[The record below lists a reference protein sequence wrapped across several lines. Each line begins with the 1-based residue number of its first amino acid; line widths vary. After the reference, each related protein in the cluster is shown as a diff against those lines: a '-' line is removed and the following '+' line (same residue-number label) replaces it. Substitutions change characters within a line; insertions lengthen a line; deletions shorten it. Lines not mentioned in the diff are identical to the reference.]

1 MNKTVDAGLEV
12 VPSTD
17 PQAVA
22 QPDENKYYI
31 GSERLDH
38 PFSYQSCHP
47 AHDQPGQST
56 DQPQV
61 KSQGLVKIV
70 GVLIIISVLLLA
82 VALGAGLGVGL
93 SAQHK
98 QSSPK

>member
-1 MNKTVDAGLEV
+1 MNKIVDAGLQV

-17 PQAVA
+17 PQVVA
-22 QPDENKYYI
+22 QPDENKYHI
-31 GSERLDH
+31 GPEILDH
-38 PFSYQSCHP
+38 PLSYQSCHP
-47 AHDQPGQST
+47 AHDQPSQSI

-61 KSQGLVKIV
+61 KSQGLVKTV

-93 SAQHK
+93 SAHHK